1 MQNCDDN
8 GEIFIHPCAAR
19 NNLEIKF
26 QNMDIH
32 RGQLCRKLYRLYV
45 FKKQK
50 KDMICLLA

>member
-8 GEIFIHPCAAR
+8 DGIFIHPCAAR

-26 QNMDIH
+26 QNMDIQ

-50 KDMICLLA
+50 KI